1 MGRKG
6 IIYEELSKED
16 KIKLVIAELTEPFA
30 SVDEPTMKVVRPLIQ
45 NAGFMKVTLEELQSA
60 INEKGVL
67 EKYQNGENQWGTK
80 KNPEIE
86 IYLTMSKNFAQVIK
100 QMFEMIPDAE
110 KTEAGEALMGFLKQ
124 NAK

>member
-1 MGRKG
+1 MGKKG
-6 IIYEELSKED
+6 IIYEELSKVD
-16 KIKLVIAELTEPFA
+16 KIKLAIAELSEPFM
-30 SVDEPTMKVVRPLIQ
+30 SVEESTMKVVRPLLQ
-45 NAGFMKVTLEELQSA
+45 NAGFMKVTLEELQHA

-80 KNPEIE
+80 KSPEVE
-86 IYLTMSKNFAQVIK
+86 IYLTMSKNFAQIVK

-110 KTEAGEALMGFLKQ
+110 KTEAGEALMSFLKN

>member
-6 IIYEELSKED
+6 IIYEELSIDD
-16 KIKLVIAELTEPFA
+16 KIKLAIAELMTPFA
-30 SVDEPTMKVVRPLIQ
+30 SVDEGTMKVVRPLIQ
-45 NAGFMKVTLEELQSA
+45 NAGFMKVQLEKLQKD

-67 EKYQNGENQWGTK
+67 ERYQNGENQWGTK

-86 IYLTMSKNFAQVIK
+86 IYLTMSKNFAQIVK

-110 KTEAGEALMGFLKQ
+110 KTEAGEALLGFLQQ